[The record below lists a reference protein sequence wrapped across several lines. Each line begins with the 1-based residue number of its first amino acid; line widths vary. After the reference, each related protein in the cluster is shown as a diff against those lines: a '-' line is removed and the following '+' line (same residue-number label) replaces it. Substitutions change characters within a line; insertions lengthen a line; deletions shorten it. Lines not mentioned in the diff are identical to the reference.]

1 MGWSPEQ
8 SGRRSMLS
16 WGIVAGILVLQA
28 LLTIRLHNAA
38 SPGELMSLN
47 DFRVGDYYPG
57 NASFYPQ
64 IASAVVSAVGMRALR
79 AFSLLLMLGTTT
91 FLYLWT
97 HRLFNERVGLAAAAA
112 YAMIASTAMLG
123 ALATGDALALF
134 LLAAATWLVVESIR
148 GQLWPLLVAP
158 VAVILA
164 VLVKSAALA
173 YLPTIV
179 LLALLVAIRPG
190 FSPMAILRIMPLVV
204 GSGLA
209 ALVAS
214 KASPDAPAARPFSTL
229 VEGAMHWTGTFAVFA
244 LIGCVLY
251 GWRARMVEVPT
262 STPTEEASRAWR
274 IFLGLVLASPVFLA
288 PVYLMRMPALET
300 LWKQDLGF
308 GALFAATMVG
318 VGLVRIVGSHFRYP
332 QLGIMAA
339 VLLLAVGMAQSMYEY
354 SQWPDSSRLISVL
367 RVQLKSGGRYL
378 ASSPEIITYYL
389 KDVTEN
395 SRWRSMKS
403 NDYSASVKK
412 RTFDLIVLEVPAASG
427 NERKIQAELRSN
439 GRYRLLTTV
448 PYQLGWTPGG
458 YEIWVKESTS
468 GLTAKQ

>member
-8 SGRRSMLS
+8 SDRRSMLS
-16 WGIVAGILVLQA
+16 GGIVGGILVLQA

-38 SPGELMSLN
+38 SPGELMALN

-57 NASFYPQ
+57 NASFYPA
-64 IASAVVSAVGMRALR
+64 IASAFVSAIGMGALR
-79 AFSLLLMLGTTT
+79 ALSLVLMLGTTT

-148 GQLWPLLVAP
+148 GMLWPLLVAP
-158 VAVILA
+158 VVVILA

-179 LLALLVAIRPG
+179 LLAVLVSVRRG
-190 FSPMAILRIMPLVV
+190 FSPAGLLRILPLVV
-204 GSGLA
+204 ASALA
-209 ALVAS
+209 AVLVGET
-214 KASPDAPAARPFSTL
+214 SPDAPAVLPLSTL
-229 VEGAMHWTGTFAVFA
+229 VDGAIQWTGSFAAFA
-244 LIGCVLY
+244 LIGCALY
-251 GWRARMVEVPT
+251 GWKARMVEVPT
-262 STPTEEASRAWR
+262 ATPTEDASRAWR
-274 IFLGLVLASPVFLA
+274 ICLGLVLASPMLLA
-288 PVYLMRMPALET
+288 PFYLMRVPALET
-300 LWKQDLGF
+300 LWKQNLGF

-354 SQWPDSSRLISVL
+354 SQWPDSSKLISVL
-367 RVQLKSGGRYL
+367 RVQLKPNGRYL

-389 KDVTEN
+389 KDSTEK
-395 SRWRSMKS
+395 SRWGSMKS
-403 NDYSASVKK
+403 TDYSAVMKK
-412 RTFDLIVLEVPAASG
+412 RTFDLIVLEVPVASD
-427 NERKIQAELRSN
+427 NERKIQTVLRSS
-439 GRYRLLTTV
+439 GRYRLLTSV
-448 PYQLGWTPGG
+448 PYQLGWTPGS
-458 YEIWVKESTS
+458 YEIWVKDSS
-468 GLTAKQ
+468 YGLPAQ

>member
-8 SGRRSMLS
+8 SDRRSMLS
-16 WGIVAGILVLQA
+16 GGLVGGILVLQA
-28 LLTIRLHNAA
+28 ALTIRLHNAA
-38 SPGELMSLN
+38 SPGELMALN

-57 NASFYPQ
+57 NVSFYPS
-64 IASAVVSAVGMRALR
+64 IASAFVSTVGMQALR
-79 AFSLLLMLGTTT
+79 ALSLVLMLGTTT

-123 ALATGDALALF
+123 ALATSDALALF

-158 VAVILA
+158 VVVILA
-164 VLVKSAALA
+164 VLVKSAAFA

-179 LLALLVAIRPG
+179 LLALLVSVRRG
-190 FSPMAILRIMPLVV
+190 FSPAAMLRVLPLIVAVAIAAVLV
-204 GSGLA
+204 GT
-209 ALVAS
+209 
-214 KASPDAPAARPFSTL
+214 ASPDAPASLPFSTL
-229 VEGAMHWTGTFAVFA
+229 VDGAVHWTGSFA
-244 LIGCVLY
+244 LFAMIGCVLY
-251 GWRARMVEVPT
+251 GWKARMVEVPT
-262 STPTEEASRAWR
+262 ATPSEDSSRAWR
-274 IFLGLVLASPVFLA
+274 ICLGLVLSSPVLLA
-288 PVYLMRMPALET
+288 PIYLLQMPALET
-300 LWKQDLGF
+300 LWKQNLGY

-354 SQWPDSSRLISVL
+354 SQWPDSSKLISVL
-367 RVQLKSGGRYL
+367 RAQLKPGERYL

-389 KDVTEN
+389 KDSTEK
-395 SRWRSMKS
+395 SRWRSMK
-403 NDYSASVKK
+403 NTDYSAGVKK
-412 RTFDLIVLEVPAASG
+412 RTFDLIVLEVPAASV
-427 NERKIQAELRSN
+427 NERKIQTQLRSS
-439 GRYRLLTTV
+439 GRYRLLTSV

-458 YEIWVKESTS
+458 YEIWVKESS
-468 GLTAKQ
+468 SSLPAKQ